1 MRDKCLALGQV
12 WIAGPGLVL
21 AVLIGVEDRARVW
34 ELELVKGLAGVRE
47 LERVLHWQVP
57 VILLQ
62 GRASKVAPEP
72 FFS

>member
-1 MRDKCLALGQV
+1 MLDLQKLDQE
-12 WIAGPGLVL
+12 LVL
-21 AVLIGVEDRARVW
+21 ARVWELELVLARVW

-62 GRASKVAPEP
+62 GRASKVAL
-72 FFS
+72 SASLS